1 MKVGLFKEY
10 FRRHEYDFG
19 IINISVRGPSLI
31 GSWQGR
37 MEFEDVE
44 KENPDLTAWKRLLWK
59 KAVQNKHSMQLMGF
73 FSFLISGLLHGSFYY
88 EIMFPSLLSLLL
100 LSLLLLLVLSLLL

>member
-1 MKVGLFKEY
+1 MKIGLFKEY
-10 FRRHEYDFG
+10 FRRHECYFR
-19 IINISVRGPSLI
+19 IIDISVRGPSLI

-59 KAVQNKHSMQLMGF
+59 KAVQNKLSMLLMGF
-73 FSFLISGLLHGSFYY
+73 FSFLLS
-88 EIMFPSLLSLLL
+88 SLL
-100 LSLLLLLVLSLLL
+100 